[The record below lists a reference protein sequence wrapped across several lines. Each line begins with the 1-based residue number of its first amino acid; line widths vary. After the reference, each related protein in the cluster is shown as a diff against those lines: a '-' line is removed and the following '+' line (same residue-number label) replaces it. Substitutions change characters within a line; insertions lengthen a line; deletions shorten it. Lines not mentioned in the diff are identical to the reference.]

1 MRAPV
6 LVLVHY
12 IRAFRRTKL
21 DDMMACKWLTII
33 SSGSPGCNDNPL
45 MSSVPTIPTPRARRA
60 AAPQP
65 LPGAPAPAGQVS
77 EPAPAP
83 SRAAEDSLHA
93 AITRALL
100 GGQLRPGTPLRER
113 YLAEEF
119 GVTRGL
125 VRKVLLRLG
134 QEGKLEMHAN
144 RGAFVPQPTP
154 EQVRQAY
161 GARQAVEAG
170 LLAVLGHDLQPEQLA
185 RLKAHLRAERAAS
198 RRARRDESVRLAG
211 DFHLLL
217 ADLVGNPELRAILQ
231 RLIAR
236 TQMFVALFEPA
247 QSSDCA
253 PEEHAPIVDAL
264 ERGDTPAAVGA
275 MLAHLRQVE
284 ARVLA
289 AMPAPGEPGV
299 AEILRAALLDAD

>member
-1 MRAPV
+1 MQ
-6 LVLVHY
+6 
-12 IRAFRRTKL
+12 T
-21 DDMMACKWLTII
+21 TIDAM
-33 SSGSPGCNDNPL
+33 SPA
-45 MSSVPTIPTPRARRA
+45 TPARKTPAARARRST
-60 AAPQP
+60 
-65 LPGAPAPAGQVS
+65 APAPAP
-77 EPAPAP
+77 EAAAPAP
-83 SRAAEDSLHA
+83 TRAAEEALHA

-100 GGQLRPGTPLRER
+100 AGQLRPGTPLRER

-170 LLAVLGHDLQPEQLA
+170 LLALLGQDLKADQLA
-185 RLKAHLRAERAAS
+185 RLKAHLKAERAAS
-198 RRARRDESVRLAG
+198 RQARRDESVRLAG

-217 ADLVGNPELRAILQ
+217 ADVVGNPELRAILE
-231 RLIAR
+231 RLVAR

-253 PEEHAPIVDAL
+253 PEEHAPVVEAL
-264 ERGDTPAAVGA
+264 ERGDAPGAVAA
-275 MLAHLRQVE
+275 MLRHLRQVE
-284 ARVLA
+284 HRVLA
-289 AMPAPGEPGV
+289 AMRAPEEPAV
-299 AEILRAALLDAD
+299 AEILRAALTGAR